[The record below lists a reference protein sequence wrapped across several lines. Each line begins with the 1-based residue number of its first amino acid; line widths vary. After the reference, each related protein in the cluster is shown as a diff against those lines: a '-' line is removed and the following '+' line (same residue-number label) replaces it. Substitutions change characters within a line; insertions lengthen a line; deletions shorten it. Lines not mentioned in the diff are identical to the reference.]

1 MDTTICSYYNPVIKK
16 RRKKTGAML
25 GKITESD
32 GFIASDGRKKKISAS
47 KDKIAVR
54 EFGFTDFLE
63 VYGKLIE
70 QKLNLFFPKHYIQI
84 IYMAYV
90 RFVHISPINRMPLLI
105 EKSMPSV
112 DEKEKIYPQKLI
124 AVLIEIVQD
133 TS

>member
-1 MDTTICSYYNPVIKK
+1 
-16 RRKKTGAML
+16 
-25 GKITESD
+25 
-32 GFIASDGRKKKISAS
+32 
-47 KDKIAVR
+47 
-54 EFGFTDFLE
+54 
-63 VYGKLIE
+63 
-70 QKLNLFFPKHYIQI
+70 
-84 IYMAYV
+84 MAYV